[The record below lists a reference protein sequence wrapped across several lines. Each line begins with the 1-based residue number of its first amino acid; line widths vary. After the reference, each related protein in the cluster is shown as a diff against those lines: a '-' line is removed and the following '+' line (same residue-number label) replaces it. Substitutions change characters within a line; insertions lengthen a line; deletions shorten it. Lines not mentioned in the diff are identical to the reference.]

1 MSRYMSQP
9 DYVELNFRYRPKEHS
24 NDAALVSYLN
34 SHSAKEKRKMI
45 LKALRHMYLLDAVC
59 FNSKIETVED
69 LSRVAQAL
77 KKTYGSNEFK
87 KSFSLDI
94 SINMVSSFSESP
106 NYDPLDDASTEK
118 QE

>member
-1 MSRYMSQP
+1 
-9 DYVELNFRYRPKEHS
+9 
-24 NDAALVSYLN
+24 
-34 SHSAKEKRKMI
+34 
-45 LKALRHMYLLDAVC
+45 MYLLDAVC

-118 QE
+118 QDEEDFDID